1 MDSAKEQTN
10 HSYTLVLSQIAD
22 AIPVLVWTAHQD
34 GYTEYFNQNFYNY
47 TGRTFDELK
56 GDGWKAILHPL
67 DLERC
72 SERWKKA
79 VALGEPYEIEYRLRK
94 SNGIYRW
101 HIGRAHPVRDE
112 NGNIRQWFGT
122 CTDIDDQK
130 QSQIM
135 LQSVMDNI
143 SQSIFWKDK
152 NSVFLGCNRLF
163 ARNAGFS
170 DPSEIIGKTDY
181 DFQAVPKEQADFFRA
196 CDKYVMEKDAPEY
209 NIIEPFTDA
218 DGRTIWLSTSKI
230 PLHDI
235 NGEVVGI
242 LGMFTDVTDREKLIL
257 QRDDFMA
264 SLAHDLKVPIV
275 GAMKVL
281 EAVLHGTTG
290 AINPEQQEL
299 FVMLQNSN
307 SNLLQMVNNLLQ
319 VLKYEANTDE
329 MYFMTFE
336 FVDLVNECLKEI
348 QPIAETKNVAVD
360 VSLPDKAS
368 IVGDRL
374 ALRRVVFNLLSNAL
388 DYSAAGSRIS
398 VRFAEHAADSYELTV
413 NNQGEPISAEDMQ
426 NLFQRFWQGQRFGV
440 GTGLGLYLARQV
452 VEGHGGEI
460 SCVSD
465 RASGTT
471 IRAVIPKIAVVVEPS
486 SSKIRSRLSVSITPS
501 QI

>member
-1 MDSAKEQTN
+1 MDSITQQTSL
-10 HSYTLVLSQIAD
+10 SYNLVLSQIAD
-22 AIPVLVWTAHQD
+22 AIPVMVWTTNRD
-34 GYTEYFNQNFYNY
+34 GYSEYFNKNFFDY
-47 TGRTFDELK
+47 TGKTFDELK
-56 GDGWKAILHPL
+56 GDGWQSILHPL

-72 SERWKKA
+72 RQRWKKA
-79 VALGEPYEIEYRLRK
+79 VVIGEPYEIEYRLKRG
-94 SNGIYRW
+94 SDGSYRW
-101 HIGRAHPVRDE
+101 HIGRAHPVKDHE
-112 NGNIRQWFGT
+112 GNVLQWFGT

-130 QSQIM
+130 QAQIM

-152 NSVFLGCNRLF
+152 NSVFLGCNTLF
-163 ARNAGFS
+163 ARNAGFAN
-170 DPSEIIGKTDY
+170 PSEIIGKTDY
-181 DFQAVPKEQADFFRA
+181 DFLAVPKEQADFFRA
-196 CDKYVMEKDAPEY
+196 CDKYVMENDAPEY
-209 NIIEPFTDA
+209 NIIEPFNTS
-218 DGRTIWLSTSKI
+218 DGKTIWLSTSKI

-257 QRDDFMA
+257 QREDFMA

-290 AINPEQQEL
+290 EVNPEQREL

-319 VLKYEANTDE
+319 VLKYEAETDE
-329 MYFMTFE
+329 LYFMSFE
-336 FVDLVNECLKEI
+336 FVDLINECVKEI
-348 QPIAETKNVAVD
+348 LPIAEAKKVSIEA
-360 VSLPDKAS
+360 SLPESAS
-368 IVGDRL
+368 IDGDRL

-388 DYSAAGSRIS
+388 DYSASGSSITIRL
-398 VRFAEHAADSYELTV
+398 VEFTPDSYELTV
-413 NNQGEPISAEDMQ
+413 NNQGEPIGPDDMQ

-460 SCVSD
+460 GCVSD
-465 RASGTT
+465 RKNGTT
-471 IRAVIPKIAVVVEPS
+471 IRAVLPKKAVVVETS
-486 SSKIRSRLSVSITPS
+486 AKKVRSRLSISP
-501 QI
+501 